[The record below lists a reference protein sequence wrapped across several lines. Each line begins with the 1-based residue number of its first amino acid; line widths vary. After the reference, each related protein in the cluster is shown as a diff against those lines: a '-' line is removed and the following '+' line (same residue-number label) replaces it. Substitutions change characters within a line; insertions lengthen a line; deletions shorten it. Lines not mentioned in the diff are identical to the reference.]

1 VEIVM
6 AFRNWWTRLVQS
18 RTPSRPARRRRGP
31 HLESL
36 EDRTVPAVQAV
47 SSASL
52 SSVTDDLGEAPQGLS
67 GGYTIAAL
75 AVVYALGIVA
85 EGVSRLLFEWR
96 LAQLSVKLFP
106 GEQRPVEERERQRLS
121 VVDRSDKLA
130 DAINAQLKRLR
141 IERTL
146 ALSSAIATVAFAI
159 RTDWGWCLGML
170 LLTCVA
176 IRLVE
181 ERFNRYIK
189 TIQASYR
196 ALPPLEPAS
205 EGPE

>member
-1 VEIVM
+1 VEDLAKFFADIIEFIVGGVLFL
-6 AFRNWWTRLVQS
+6 A
-18 RTPSRPARRRRGP
+18 
-31 HLESL
+31 SL
-36 EDRTVPAVQAV
+36 ALFVNAV

-52 SSVTDDLGEAPQGLS
+52 HTVTDDLGDAPQGLS
-67 GGYTIAAL
+67 GGYTVAAL

-106 GEQRPVEERERQRLS
+106 GEAHPVEERERQRLS

-146 ALSSAIATVAFAI
+146 ALSSAIATVSFVI
-159 RTDWGWCLGML
+159 RTDWGWFVGML

-176 IRLVE
+176 VRLVE
-181 ERFNRYIK
+181 ERFTRYIK
-189 TIQASYR
+189 TIKASFS
-196 ALPPLEPAS
+196 ALPPLEAAPQA
-205 EGPE
+205 GP

>member
-1 VEIVM
+1 VVEDLAKFFADIIEFIVGGVLFL
-6 AFRNWWTRLVQS
+6 A
-18 RTPSRPARRRRGP
+18 
-31 HLESL
+31 SL
-36 EDRTVPAVQAV
+36 ALFVSAV

-52 SSVTDDLGEAPQGLS
+52 HTVTKDLGDAPQGLS
-67 GGYTIAAL
+67 GAYTVAAL
-75 AVVYALGIVA
+75 AVVYAVGIFA

-106 GEQRPVEERERQRLS
+106 GEAHPVEERERQRLS

-146 ALSSAIATVAFAI
+146 ALSSAIATVAFVI
-159 RTDWGWCLGML
+159 RTDWGWFLGML

-176 IRLVE
+176 VRLVE
-181 ERFNRYIK
+181 ERFTRYIK
-189 TIQASYR
+189 TIKASYA
-196 ALPPLEPAS
+196 ALPPLEPA
-205 EGPE
+205 PQAAT

>member
-1 VEIVM
+1 MEDLAKFFADIIEFIVGGVLFL
-6 AFRNWWTRLVQS
+6 A
-18 RTPSRPARRRRGP
+18 
-31 HLESL
+31 SL
-36 EDRTVPAVQAV
+36 LLFVNAV

-52 SSVTDDLGEAPQGLS
+52 STVSDDLGEAPEGLS

-106 GEQRPVEERERQRLS
+106 GEAHPVEERERQRLS

-159 RTDWGWCLGML
+159 RTDWGWFLALL

-176 IRLVE
+176 VRLVE

-189 TIQASYR
+189 TIKASFS
-196 ALPPLEPAS
+196 ALPPEIAAKVTS
-205 EGPE
+205 

>member
-1 VEIVM
+1 VEDLAKFFADIIEFIVGGVLFL
-6 AFRNWWTRLVQS
+6 A
-18 RTPSRPARRRRGP
+18 
-31 HLESL
+31 SL
-36 EDRTVPAVQAV
+36 LLFVNAV

-52 SSVTDDLGEAPQGLS
+52 SSVTDDLGKAPEGLS

-96 LAQLSVKLFP
+96 LGQLSVTHFP
-106 GEQRPVEERERQRLS
+106 GEAHPVEARERQRLS
-121 VVDRSDKLA
+121 VIDRSDKLA

-146 ALSSAIATVAFAI
+146 ALSSAIATVAFVI
-159 RTDWGWCLGML
+159 RTDWGWFVGLL

-176 IRLVE
+176 VRLVE
-181 ERFNRYIK
+181 ERFTRYIK
-189 TIQASYR
+189 TIKASFS
-196 ALPPLEPAS
+196 ALPPVEPPLETAAEPTA
-205 EGPE
+205 